1 MDVAFSPG
9 RGPLANLAA
18 KRAAGEISADPVQGT
33 IVVRLQA
40 LHDRLTEDAAARPAR
55 PGFLERL
62 GLARRAPAPAGPHG
76 IYVWGPV
83 GRGKSML
90 MDLFFL
96 DAPVALKRRVH
107 FHEFMLEVHERLHV
121 RREKLAASGAG
132 AEADTIPPIA
142 REIARETRLLCFD
155 EFQVTNIA
163 DAMILARLFETLF
176 DEGVVVVATSN
187 RQPDDLYK
195 DGLQRERFLPF
206 IALIK
211 QRMEVLELGGGRDYR
226 LARLRELDFY
236 LTPLGAWAD
245 RKLDETFL
253 ALSGGTP
260 GEPRVLRTQGRDVS
274 IPRAAPGVAM
284 ADFVDWCAEPLG
296 AADFLCIADH
306 FHSVIVSDIPRMGP
320 ENRDK
325 AARFV
330 TMIDSFYERK
340 VKFICSAATSPQSL
354 YTDGDGAFEF
364 QRTVSRLMEMQ
375 SPEYLALEHVEET
388 PLA

>member
-1 MDVAFSPG
+1 MDVALSPG

-18 KRAAGEISADPVQGT
+18 KRAAGEISADPVQET
-33 IVVRLQA
+33 IVARLQA
-40 LHDRLTEDAAARPAR
+40 LHDRLTESAAAKPAR
-55 PGFLERL
+55 PGFLKRL
-62 GLARRAPAPAGPHG
+62 GLTRRAPAPAGPHG
-76 IYVWGPV
+76 TYIWGPV

-187 RQPDDLYK
+187 RAPDDLYK

-211 QRMEVLELGGGRDYR
+211 QRMEVLELGGSRDYR

-236 LTPLGAWAD
+236 LTPLGVWAD

-260 GEPRVLRTQGRDVS
+260 GEPRVLRIQGRDVAV
-274 IPRAAPGVAM
+274 PRAAPGVAM
-284 ADFVDWCAEPLG
+284 ADFVDWCAQPLG

-306 FHSVIVSDIPRMGP
+306 FHSVIVSCIPRMGP

-330 TMIDSFYERK
+330 TMIDTFYEKK
-340 VKFICSAATSPQSL
+340 VKFICSAAASPDKL
-354 YTDGDGAFEF
+354 YVEGDGAFEF

-375 SPEYLALEHVEET
+375 SLEYLTLEHI
-388 PLA
+388 A